1 MSADTQTLREQ
12 FDRLQEALS
21 TRQSTQLFAHA
32 GLAFIAALIL
42 GGATGKLFWD
52 STRAPYVAWLGL
64 LATVGL
70 LVYGLLRLSKART
83 VLADELA
90 RYATMME
97 LRRQLRLDD
106 PSALLPR

>member
-1 MSADTQTLREQ
+1 VSADTQTLREQ

-21 TRQSTQLFAHA
+21 TRQSTELFAHA
-32 GLAFIAALIL
+32 GGAFIVALIL

-52 STRAPYVAWLGL
+52 STRTPYVAWLGL
-64 LATVGL
+64 LVTVGL

-97 LRRQLRLDD
+97 LRRQLGLDN
-106 PSALLPR
+106 PAALLPR

>member
-21 TRQSTQLFAHA
+21 TRQSTELFAHA
-32 GLAFIAALIL
+32 GAAFIVALIL

-52 STRAPYVAWLGL
+52 SVRTPYLAWAGLVATLGL
-64 LATVGL
+64 IVFG
-70 LVYGLLRLSKART
+70 VLRLGRARA

-90 RYATMME
+90 RYATMLE
-97 LRRQLRLDD
+97 LRRQLGLDN
-106 PSALLPR
+106 PSVLLPR

>member
-21 TRQSTQLFAHA
+21 TRQSTELFAHA
-32 GLAFIAALIL
+32 GGAFIVALIL

-52 STRAPYVAWLGL
+52 SLRTPWLAWLGL
-64 LATVGL
+64 LATVALIVFGMQ
-70 LVYGLLRLSKART
+70 RLGRARA

-90 RYATMME
+90 RYATMLE
-97 LRRQLRLDD
+97 LRRQLGLDN
-106 PSALLPR
+106 PSVLLPR